1 MHPTPPKFHKY
12 YENVKLALLGI
23 RTHIRMVEN
32 LLNSVIIEGNH
43 HSGGMLG
50 WHTSDHLLLV
60 QVSVEP
66 ATDSQYPG
74 CLPTDH
80 PIWSRSGEDR
90 DLVTQNCFAL
100 CGSEI
105 SQNVKGS

>member
-1 MHPTPPKFHKY
+1 MHSTLPKFHKY

-23 RTHIRMVEN
+23 RTLKRMAES
-32 LLNSVIIEGNH
+32 LLNSVIIEGNQRPDD
-43 HSGGMLG
+43 MLG
-50 WHTSDHLLLV
+50 GHTSDHLLLA
-60 QVSVEP
+60 QVSMEP

-90 DLVTQNCFAL
+90 GLVTQNCFAL

-105 SQNVKGS
+105 SQNV

>member
-1 MHPTPPKFHKY
+1 MDSTPPKFHKY

-23 RTHIRMVEN
+23 RTHIRMAES
-32 LLNSVIIEGNH
+32 LLNPVIIEGNH
-43 HSGGMLG
+43 HSGVMLG

-90 DLVTQNCFAL
+90 GLVTQSCFAL
-100 CGSEI
+100 CGFEI
-105 SQNVKGS
+105 SQNV